1 MTRIAVIGAGI
12 GGVCLARELSRHH
25 DVTVFEKGR
34 GVGGRMATRYA
45 GQFMIDHGA
54 QYFTV
59 RDPRFSAVLGPLFA
73 DGTVA
78 PWTGSIAT
86 IDNSTITAMAE
97 PRDLHHVGVPN
108 MNSVAKALAA
118 DLDLRPGIE
127 IAPLADRSRGGWHLT
142 DLQGNNHGVFEW
154 VVSTTTAHQTM
165 ALFAKSAPSDGP
177 LTTTRMAPC
186 YALMLG
192 FERPLNLPWVAAR
205 LSASAIDWIGVNS
218 SKPRRD
224 PSGTTLVVHST
235 SDWAAA
241 HLGQDIDELGRLLGN
256 ALHEATGIDPDLAVY
271 TATHRWASARR
282 LPQLDSQPYLNP
294 TLRLAAT
301 GDWTTG
307 SRVEDT
313 VLSALDLAAMIN
325 GAQGRRSGSANGE

>member
-1 MTRIAVIGAGI
+1 MTRIAIIGAGI

-45 GQFMIDHGA
+45 GQFAIDHGA
-54 QYFTV
+54 QYFTI
-59 RDPRFSAVLGPLFA
+59 RDPRFAAILGPLLA

-78 PWTGSIAT
+78 PWAGPIAR
-86 IDNSTITAMAE
+86 IDNGTITTMAE
-97 PRDLHHVGVPN
+97 PRDLHYVGVPN
-108 MNSVAKALAA
+108 MNSVAKTLATG
-118 DLDLRPGIE
+118 LDLRPGIE
-127 IAPLADRSRGGWHLT
+127 IVPLADRAPDGWHLT
-142 DLQGNNHGVFEW
+142 DLQGSDHGVFDW

-165 ALFAKSAPSDGP
+165 ALFAKNAPLDGP

-205 LSASAIDWIGVNS
+205 LSASSIDWIGVNS
-218 SKPRRD
+218 SKPGRD

-235 SDWAAA
+235 GEWAAA
-241 HLGQDIDELGRLLGN
+241 HLGQEIDELGRQLGT
-256 ALHEATGIDPDLAVY
+256 ALRDATGIDPDLAAY
-271 TATHRWASARR
+271 KATHRWASARR
-282 LPQLDSQPYLNP
+282 LPQPDSRPYVDP
-294 TLRLAAT
+294 VRRLAAT

-307 SRVEDT
+307 SRVEHT
-313 VLSALDLAAMIN
+313 VLSALALATMIS
-325 GAQGRRSGSANGE
+325 GPEAQSQGSANG